1 MRKSTLLGGIAAAVL
16 GMGLLP
22 TAANATPENGDTSG
36 PGETSGTSTSD
47 SAAGSPGP
55 LIAGGHESTEQY
67 DWMASLKYQ
76 GEHSCGASLIDE
88 QWVLTAAHCVEE
100 RGPADLSLRIGSPDR
115 STGGTEAGVAEIVEH
130 PDYAENSPN
139 GDIAL
144 IKMDRAVPQ
153 EPISIAESPGP
164 PGTPSRIIGWGVTC
178 PLQGCGQPPERL
190 RELETHVT
198 DPQQCAL
205 SSVDEQSEICT
216 GSEEL
221 LANACFGDSGGPQLE
236 GRPGDWQ
243 LTGVTSRLGSPAPVC
258 GTAPSVYTDATAYT
272 DWINATT
279 A

>member
-22 TAANATPENGDTSG
+22 TAANATPETGDTSQK
-36 PGETSGTSTSD
+36 
-47 SAAGSPGP
+47 SASESSAGSPDQ
-55 LIAGGHESTEQY
+55 LIVGGHESTEQY

-100 RGPADLSLRIGSPDR
+100 RQPADLSLRIGSPNR
-115 STGGTEAGVAEIVEH
+115 SSGGTEAGVAEIVAH
-130 PDYAENSPN
+130 PDYAEKSPN

-144 IKMDRAVPQ
+144 IKLDRAVQQ
-153 EPISIAESPGP
+153 EPISIAENAGP
-164 PGTPSRIIGWGVTC
+164 PGTPSRILGWGVTC
-178 PLQGCGQPPERL
+178 PLRGCGQPPEQL

-198 DPQQCAL
+198 DPQQCSL
-205 SSVDEQSEICT
+205 SSIDEQTEICT

-258 GTAPSVYTDATAYT
+258 GTSPSVYTDATAYT